1 MGKKNDFREQ
11 FSKRLARYG
20 AVMWGVYLAV
30 IAALLYFRPET
41 AVPCIYLVLI
51 VTVNKALDTWA
62 YTKNS
67 TYEKGLLAMLDKTK
81 MELSVKGIA
90 RTVSGKKPVNGDD
103 NDEEDSVNDDEGEG
117 GNG

>member
-1 MGKKNDFREQ
+1 MGKKNDIREQ

-67 TYEKGLLAMLDKTK
+67 TYEKGLLAMLEKARID
-81 MELSVKGIA
+81 MSLKGVATGITGMKA
-90 RTVSGKKPVNGDD
+90 GAGNAKDVSK
-103 NDEEDSVNDDEGEG
+103 EENEEG